1 MNQLK
6 LIDPGYL
13 SAVEAAHDA
22 QRPSSFR
29 TIHYLGSK
37 LRLVDFIEG
46 VINTVDSTSCG
57 VCDLFSGSG
66 SVTQRL
72 SSQRRVIAVDIQ
84 EYSRVICSAL
94 LSPPPNRAKVDDY
107 LASVVDSI
115 ASVEEVNYSFWGELV
130 GLEQSLLSSDHRSDL
145 DGLCSFLEEC
155 SIYNRLSNFSG
166 SSDSRLGAIIDRVLG
181 SIANTAKQSWLV
193 TQYFGGVFFSF
204 QQAVV
209 LDTILVQI
217 QFAPEEIKP
226 ILLASLISTAS
237 DLVNTV
243 GKQFA
248 QPISPRTSSGV
259 PKSGLLSQVRRDR
272 SKDATASYLSWVA
285 KYLNVMP
292 CRKPHMSLKMDYYEA
307 LCNLPDDVRIIYA
320 DPPYTRDHYSR
331 FYHTLETIALND
343 YPAVTRSNIGRGE
356 RLSKGMYR
364 QDRHQSPFCIK
375 SQAPREFER
384 MFQKVAKADRT
395 LVLSYSPFN
404 RSKGAHPR
412 VMTVDAL
419 ILMAKRHFS
428 HVEALSAGSF
438 SHSKLNHTRLHLAS
452 ETDAELVIL
461 MRNK

>member
-6 LIDPGYL
+6 LLDPDYP
-13 SAVEAAHDA
+13 SAIEAAHEA

-37 LRLVDFIEG
+37 LRLLDFIEG
-46 VINTVDSTSCG
+46 VIDSVDSSYCG

-72 SSQRRVIAVDIQ
+72 SSHRRVISVDIQ

-94 LSPPPNRAKVDDY
+94 LSQPPDRGKIDDY
-107 LASVVDSI
+107 LASVI
-115 ASVEEVNYSFWGELV
+115 ESVAKAEKANYSFWGDLID
-130 GLEQSLLSSDHRSDL
+130 LEQSLLSSDHRSDL
-145 DGLCSFLEEC
+145 DSLCSFLEQC
-155 SIYNRLSNFSG
+155 SIYNRLSN
-166 SSDSRLGAIIDRVLG
+166 SSSHCDSRLGAATERVLL
-181 SIANTAKQSWLV
+181 SITSNERRSWLIS
-193 TQYFGGVFFSF
+193 QYFGGIFFSF
-204 QQAVV
+204 KQAVV
-209 LDTILVQI
+209 LDTILSRI
-217 QFAPEEIKP
+217 QLAPKDLKP
-226 ILLASLISTAS
+226 LLLASLISTAS

-248 QPISPRTSSGV
+248 QPISPRSSSGA

-272 SKDATASYLSWVA
+272 IKDATTSYLSWVA
-285 KYLNVMP
+285 KYMNVMP

-307 LCNLPDDVRIIYA
+307 LGTLPDDVKIVYA

-331 FYHTLETIALND
+331 FYHVLETIALND
-343 YPAVTRSNIGRGE
+343 YPVVTRSNIGRGT

-384 MFQKVAKADRT
+384 MFQKVAKTDRA

-404 RSKGAHPR
+404 RAKGAHPR
-412 VMTVDAL
+412 VMTVESL
-419 ILMAKRHFS
+419 ISMAKNHFS

-438 SHSKLNHTRLHLAS
+438 SHSKLNHTRLHLSS
-452 ETDAELVIL
+452 ETDAELVIV
-461 MRNK
+461 MNNK

>member
-1 MNQLK
+1 VNQLR
-6 LIDPGYL
+6 LLDPDDP
-13 SAVEAAHDA
+13 SAIEAAHES

-37 LRLVDFIEG
+37 LRLLGFIEG
-46 VINTVDSTSCG
+46 VINTVDSSSCG

-72 SSQRRVIAVDIQ
+72 SSQRRIIAVDIQ

-94 LSPPPNRAKVDDY
+94 LSPPPARAKVDDY
-107 LASVVDSI
+107 LASVFGSI
-115 ASVEEVNYSFWGELV
+115 ASAEEVDYSLWGDLID
-130 GLEQSLLSSDHRSDL
+130 LEQSLLSSDHRSDL

-155 SIYNRLSNFSG
+155 SIYNRLSNL
-166 SSDSRLGAIIDRVLG
+166 SSPCDSRLGAAIERVLV
-181 SIANTAKQSWLV
+181 SIASNEKQSWLI

-209 LDTILVQI
+209 LDTILSRI
-217 QFAPEEIKP
+217 RFAPEEIKP
-226 ILLASLISTAS
+226 VLLASLISTAS

-248 QPISPRTSSGV
+248 QPISPRTSSGA

-272 SKDATASYLSWVA
+272 IKDATTSYLSWVA
-285 KYLNVMP
+285 KYLTVMP

-307 LCNLPDDVRIIYA
+307 LSTLPDDVKIIYA

-331 FYHTLETIALND
+331 FYHVLETIALND
-343 YPAVTRSNIGRGE
+343 YPAVTRSNLGRGK

-384 MFQKVAKADRT
+384 MFQKVAKTDRT

-404 RSKGAHPR
+404 RAKGAHPR
-412 VMTVDAL
+412 VMTVESL
-419 ILMAKRHFS
+419 LSMAKSHFS

-438 SHSKLNHTRLHLAS
+438 SHSKLNHTRLHLSS
-452 ETDAELVIL
+452 ETDAELVIV
-461 MRNK
+461 MSNK